1 MWFFCHA
8 DGRKIWRGDTSTPS
22 RMAETM
28 SLLVR
33 EAEFQRHMRRCA
45 DRLAARGAAHGRGG
59 PHVCGQFGDSW
70 VTFGEAFGEALG
82 GAFGNQK
89 TPWFLIGTI
98 RKVRGRREAP
108 NARRPVTL
116 DTYKTI
122 ATIMA
127 IMAIME
133 RAVIPRRAPTGARR
147 SSASVAR
154 PRSTVWGGPT
164 RASATSRRGCGT
176 SVLLGVVFSFF
187 FTLAHH
193 LPLTHDCR
201 SNVRGGPQHQL
212 TAP

>member
-122 ATIMA
+122 GTIMAIMPVMA

-133 RAVIPRRAPTGARR
+133 RVVIPAEGTDGAEKDLRD
-147 SSASVAR
+147 
-154 PRSTVWGGPT
+154 T
-164 RASATSRRGCGT
+164 
-176 SVLLGVVFSFF
+176 VVFFPDTAEGF
-187 FTLAHH
+187 IDLTQWVRYLTTVLPKHFARTLDRQ
-193 LPLTHDCR
+193 TKNITGR
-201 SNVRGGPQHQL
+201 IEIQVPQVSG
-212 TAP
+212 T